1 MGTRYRFALLK
12 RRPVNKG
19 SSRLHPVMQFTQ
31 PQTQCSSHLQK
42 LKRVEMSPREA
53 LLNSYLDHNL
63 EKGRYS
69 QKENIPTKPAPQHRE
84 VESKG

>member
-1 MGTRYRFALLK
+1 
-12 RRPVNKG
+12 
-19 SSRLHPVMQFTQ
+19 
-31 PQTQCSSHLQK
+31 
-42 LKRVEMSPREA
+42 MSPREA